1 MYFYNKLEKHMRSK
15 IGNFTCMMHEM
26 GYFTSDNEIN
36 IEKYKEAYNELDV
49 PQAMKEEF
57 VEVVDL
63 CHEISECIPE
73 RALAKYPFGSEYG
86 RPILFAM
93 CEKKKAVEVCLK
105 KQMIDDYYKYKDLIG
120 QDGEGMDDDMG
131 GDDDLFS
138 MGF

>member
-1 MYFYNKLEKHMRSK
+1 MGYQQPPQYRQPQYGYQQPFVAPQFGFQQPQHQVNRFNSRQKRAVEGEAEMYFYNKLEKHMRSK

-63 CHEISECIPE
+63 CHEISECIP
-73 RALAKYPFGSEYG
+73 
-86 RPILFAM
+86 
-93 CEKKKAVEVCLK
+93 
-105 KQMIDDYYKYKDLIG
+105 
-120 QDGEGMDDDMG
+120 
-131 GDDDLFS
+131 
-138 MGF
+138 